1 MVVPAPEGDQPH
13 QERLPEYPWPV
24 NACVARPVGKKE
36 IQENPKAKAALQKEW
51 DRLRQAGCWDET
63 KVRSWREVAAEARQK
78 GETHHVGRIFA
89 ICVEK
94 NAELAE
100 DNPARKYKGRVVFQ
114 GNQVKDEN
122 WEVAMF
128 QELSSSPATM
138 EASKVADCF
147 GIAPGHVVEQ
157 ADAEQAYTQSK
168 LGGVPTWVSLPRD
181 QWPKAWEK
189 YDDPVCPLVLALYGH
204 PDSGGYWERHCEAH
218 LLKQGFEPVPYW
230 RSCYWHAVLSL
241 FLVVYVDDFK
251 MSGPKQSVKK
261 GWTMIQ
267 QGVRIGAPEPVN
279 LYLGCYHRV
288 ALRTSPITGKQVPSI
303 EYDMED
309 FLRACVDRYKD
320 LAKVTTLRAVSTPF
334 TGLTTTSDIK
344 RDATA
349 MPATQPDD
357 GDANGIAPAP
367 KPGKLQPI
375 AARVLMKLLYAARMA
390 RYDLLKAVNTLACFI
405 HKWDLQCDV
414 ALHRLMCYVASTIHI
429 KQVGW
434 VGNALAE
441 LQLHLFADADFA
453 GCPATSRSTSGL
465 FFSVRGAD
473 TNFPITAGSK
483 KDKGVSHTARLKL
496 SWSRLTMQCARVGS
510 LRSICGNAC

>member
-1 MVVPAPEGDQPH
+1 MVADYPKRKETPPQKKKKKRNAIPPVEAEAQETPSASSACVPGISDADGGAHSTAPNDQAPMVVPAPEGDHPH

-218 LLKQGFEPVPYW
+218 LAEAGVRAGALL
-230 RSCYWHAVLSL
+230 AVLL
-241 FLVVYVDDFK
+241 
-251 MSGPKQSVKK
+251 
-261 GWTMIQ
+261 
-267 QGVRIGAPEPVN
+267 
-279 LYLGCYHRV
+279 
-288 ALRTSPITGKQVPSI
+288 
-303 EYDMED
+303 
-309 FLRACVDRYKD
+309 
-320 LAKVTTLRAVSTPF
+320 
-334 TGLTTTSDIK
+334 
-344 RDATA
+344 
-349 MPATQPDD
+349 
-357 GDANGIAPAP
+357 
-367 KPGKLQPI
+367 
-375 AARVLMKLLYAARMA
+375 
-390 RYDLLKAVNTLACFI
+390 LACGPLLCSL
-405 HKWDLQCDV
+405 WS
-414 ALHRLMCYVASTIHI
+414 M
-429 KQVGW
+429 W
-434 VGNALAE
+434 M
-441 LQLHLFADADFA
+441 
-453 GCPATSRSTSGL
+453 TSRCQ
-465 FFSVRGAD
+465 AP
-473 TNFPITAGSK
+473 NN
-483 KDKGVSHTARLKL
+483 
-496 SWSRLTMQCARVGS
+496 Q
-510 LRSICGNAC
+510 